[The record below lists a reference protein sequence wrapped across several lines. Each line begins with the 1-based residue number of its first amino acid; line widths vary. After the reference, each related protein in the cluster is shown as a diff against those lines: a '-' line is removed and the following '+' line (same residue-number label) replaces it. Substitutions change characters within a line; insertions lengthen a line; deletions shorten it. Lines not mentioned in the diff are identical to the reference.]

1 MGIVKKIILETVSI
15 YILTQLLSSVIIFK
29 GLQTYILAGL
39 VLWLLSVVL
48 KPILKFIVAPFY
60 LISLG
65 AISIL
70 INAFLF
76 FLLTLI
82 VHGITVKDFMLNN
95 FSASGFT
102 IPRINFNLFET
113 FIIVAM
119 LELMIKWL
127 LLWITD

>member
-1 MGIVKKIILETVSI
+1 MGIVKKILLETISI
-15 YILTQLLSSVIIFK
+15 FILTQLLSKVVLFN
-29 GLQTYILAGL
+29 GFETYILGGL
-39 VLWLLSVVL
+39 VLWILSIIL

-82 VHGITVKDFMLNN
+82 VHGIVVKDLFWNGL
-95 FSASGFT
+95 SISGFV
-102 IPRINFNLFET
+102 IPKINFNLFET

-119 LELMIKWL
+119 LELMIKYL